1 MGMKRDKKIDE
12 DIEIEVTVDG
22 VWNKT
27 GKSTVA
33 AGK

>member
-12 DIEIEVTVDG
+12 DIEIEVTVDK
-22 VWNKT
+22 VWNKR
-27 GKSTVA
+27 GMKTVT